1 MRAMVALVLFLP
13 GCASTDWYAA
23 GMNDGM
29 SGAPASSREELYLAG
44 RREGLMLY
52 CTERRGFEAGRAGR
66 PYGDAC
72 PDEVAADYRDGYR
85 RGREERERSAPQK
98 PL

>member
-1 MRAMVALVLFLP
+1 MRPSLP
-13 GCASTDWYAA
+13 ILLLLSACATTDWYAA
-23 GMNDGM
+23 GMKDGTG
-29 SGAPASSREELYLAG
+29 GAPAASRDERYLAG

-52 CTERRGFEAGRAGR
+52 CTEQRGFDAGRAGI

-85 RGREERERSAPQK
+85 LGREAREKSEAKK

>member
-1 MRAMVALVLFLP
+1 VRLIVAALLLLP

-23 GMNDGM
+23 GMKDGAH
-29 SGAPASSREELYLAG
+29 GAPAASGDERYLAG
-44 RREGLMLY
+44 RREGLMIY
-52 CTERRGFEAGRAGR
+52 CTEKRGFDAGRAGR
-66 PYGDAC
+66 PYGDVC

-85 RGREERERSAPQK
+85 RGSEERERSAPKK

>member
-1 MRAMVALVLFLP
+1 MRPTIAVLLLLS

-23 GMNDGM
+23 GMKDGTA
-29 SGAPASSREELYLAG
+29 GADATSRDELYLAG

-52 CTERRGFEAGRAGR
+52 CTEQRGFDAGRAGR
-66 PYGDAC
+66 PYGEAC
-72 PDEVAADYRDGYR
+72 PDEIAADYRDGYR
-85 RGREERERSAPQK
+85 RGREEHERSAPKK